1 MAQGKGRGTGR
12 GKRGFQRTASL
23 LTRQI
28 REAGESRGFAV
39 SKVLTHWAEIAG
51 PDLAS
56 MTRPVDVRYGRQGIG
71 ATLTV
76 LTTGAHAPL
85 VEMQK
90 ERLRERV
97 NACYGY
103 AAISQIRVTQTAAT
117 GFAEGR
123 VAFTPKPEPER
134 PALAGATVTKA
145 RDLAAS
151 VGDDGLRLALSDL
164 GANILTKSDKLKGKA

>member
-1 MAQGKGRGTGR
+1 MARKAGNGKGFRRTG
-12 GKRGFQRTASL
+12 SL
-23 LTRQI
+23 LARQM

-39 SKVLTHWAEIAG
+39 SRVLTNWAEIAG
-51 PDLAS
+51 PDLAAT
-56 MTRPVDVRYGRQGIG
+56 TRPVDVRYGRQGLG

-76 LTTGAHAPL
+76 LTTGAHAPI

-123 VAFTPKPEPER
+123 VDFAPAPKPSR
-134 PALAGATVTKA
+134 AGPAAPA
-145 RDLAAS
+145 RAEAREMAAS
-151 VGDDGLRLALSDL
+151 VGDDGLRLALAEL
-164 GANILTKSDKLKGKA
+164 GANILTKSEKLKGKA

>member
-1 MAQGKGRGTGR
+1 MARKIGNGKGFRRTG
-12 GKRGFQRTASL
+12 SL
-23 LTRQI
+23 LARQM

-39 SKVLTHWAEIAG
+39 SRVLTHWAEIAG
-51 PDLAS
+51 PDLAAT
-56 MTRPVDVRYGRQGIG
+56 TRPVDVRYGRQGLG

-103 AAISQIRVTQTAAT
+103 AAISRIRVTQTAAT

-123 VAFTPKPEPER
+123 VDFAPAPKSSR
-134 PALAGATVTKA
+134 TGPAAPA
-145 RDLAAS
+145 RAEAREMAAS
-151 VGDDGLRLALSDL
+151 VGDDGLRLALAEL
-164 GANILTKSDKLKGKA
+164 GANILTKSEKLKGKA